1 MDYLIGGAGILMLLF
16 LAYCAIAIPYYY
28 IKKIYFKTKGIKK
41 SATNLSI
48 KLQKD
53 NTRRTLD
60 RLFNAI
66 LDIQEYKRIQ
76 KRDLKSQKIPIGFNE
91 RVTKIQKQLLLDML
105 GPATKAELKRELFD
119 PYINDKANSKLVKDG
134 LKHVLKNYKIKN

>member
-1 MDYLIGGAGILMLLF
+1 MEYIIGGVGILMLLF

-28 IKKIYFKTKGIKK
+28 IKKIYFKTKRIKK

-60 RLFNAI
+60 RLVNAMK
-66 LDIQEYKRIQ
+66 DGEEYKRTSGDQTFIRFQ
-76 KRDLKSQKIPIGFNE
+76 E
-91 RVTKIQKQLLLDML
+91 RVTEIQKQLLWDMV
-105 GPATKAELKRELFD
+105 GPATKTELKRELFD
-119 PYINDKANSKLVKDG
+119 PLINDKTNSKLIKDG
-134 LKHVLKNYKIKN
+134 LKHVLKNYKIKD

>member
-1 MDYLIGGAGILMLLF
+1 MEYLIGGVGILMLLF

-60 RLFNAI
+60 RLVNAMKVSEEYMKNSGGKM
-66 LDIQEYKRIQ
+66 LLKDQEK
-76 KRDLKSQKIPIGFNE
+76 
-91 RVTKIQKQLLLDML
+91 VTEIQKQLLWDMV

-119 PYINDKANSKLVKDG
+119 PLINNKSNSKLIKDG
-134 LKHVLKNYKIKN
+134 LKHVLKNYKIKD

>member
-1 MDYLIGGAGILMLLF
+1 MEYLIGGVGILMLLF

-28 IKKIYFKTKGIKK
+28 IKKIYFKTKRIKK

-60 RLFNAI
+60 RLVNAMKVSEEYMKNSGGKM
-66 LDIQEYKRIQ
+66 LLKDQEK
-76 KRDLKSQKIPIGFNE
+76 
-91 RVTKIQKQLLLDML
+91 VTEIQKQLLWDMV

-119 PYINDKANSKLVKDG
+119 PLINNKSNSKLIKDG
-134 LKHVLKNYKIKN
+134 LKHVLKNYKIKD

>member
-1 MDYLIGGAGILMLLF
+1 MEYLIGGVGILMLLF

-60 RLFNAI
+60 RLVNAMK
-66 LDIQEYKRIQ
+66 DGEEYKRISGDKTFIRFQ
-76 KRDLKSQKIPIGFNE
+76 E
-91 RVTKIQKQLLLDML
+91 RVTKIQKQLLWDMV

-119 PYINDKANSKLVKDG
+119 PLIKDKTNSKLIKDG
-134 LKHVLKNYKIKN
+134 LKHVLNNYKIKD

>member
-1 MDYLIGGAGILMLLF
+1 MDYLIYGVAILMLLF

-41 SATNLSI
+41 SAVNLSV

-53 NTRRTLD
+53 NTRRTLE
-60 RLFNAI
+60 RLLNAMKEGEEYMKSSGGKM
-66 LDIQEYKRIQ
+66 LLKDQEK
-76 KRDLKSQKIPIGFNE
+76 
-91 RVTKIQKQLLLDML
+91 VTKIQKQLLLDMI

-119 PYINDKANSKLVKDG
+119 PLINNKSNSKLIKDG
-134 LKHVLKNYKIKN
+134 LKHVLKNYKIKD

>member
-1 MDYLIGGAGILMLLF
+1 MEYIIGGVGILMLLF

-60 RLFNAI
+60 RLVNTMKVSEEYMKNSGGKM
-66 LDIQEYKRIQ
+66 LLKDQEK
-76 KRDLKSQKIPIGFNE
+76 
-91 RVTKIQKQLLLDML
+91 VTEIQKQLLWDMV

-119 PYINDKANSKLVKDG
+119 PLIEDKANSKLIKDG
-134 LKHVLKNYKIKN
+134 LKHVLNNYKIKD

>member
-1 MDYLIGGAGILMLLF
+1 MDYLIYGVAILMLLF

-41 SATNLSI
+41 SAVNLSI

-60 RLFNAI
+60 RLLNAM
-66 LDIQEYKRIQ
+66 LDIEEYKRIK
-76 KRDLKSQKIPIGFNE
+76 KRDLKSQKIPIGFKE
-91 RVTKIQKQLLLDML
+91 RVTKIQKQLLLDMI

-119 PYINDKANSKLVKDG
+119 PLIKDKSNSKLIKDG
-134 LKHVLKNYKIKN
+134 LKHVLKNYKIKD

>member
-1 MDYLIGGAGILMLLF
+1 MEYLIGGVGILMLLF

-28 IKKIYFKTKGIKK
+28 IKKIYLKTKGIKK

-60 RLFNAI
+60 RLVNAMK
-66 LDIQEYKRIQ
+66 DGEEYKRTSGDQTFIWFQ
-76 KRDLKSQKIPIGFNE
+76 E
-91 RVTKIQKQLLLDML
+91 RVTKIQKQLLWDMV

-119 PYINDKANSKLVKDG
+119 PLIEDKANSKLIKDG
-134 LKHVLKNYKIKN
+134 LKHVLKNYKIKD

>member
-1 MDYLIGGAGILMLLF
+1 MLLF

-60 RLFNAI
+60 RLVNAMKVSEEYMKNSGGKM
-66 LDIQEYKRIQ
+66 LLKDQEK
-76 KRDLKSQKIPIGFNE
+76 
-91 RVTKIQKQLLLDML
+91 VTEIQKQLLWDMV

-119 PYINDKANSKLVKDG
+119 PLIEDKANSKLIKDG
-134 LKHVLKNYKIKN
+134 LKHVLNNYKIKD

>member
-1 MDYLIGGAGILMLLF
+1 MLLF

-60 RLFNAI
+60 RLVNAMKVSEEYMKNSGGKM
-66 LDIQEYKRIQ
+66 LLKDQE
-76 KRDLKSQKIPIGFNE
+76 KSH
-91 RVTKIQKQLLLDML
+91 R
-105 GPATKAELKRELFD
+105 
-119 PYINDKANSKLVKDG
+119 NSKAVIMG
-134 LKHVLKNYKIKN
+134 YGWPCYKGRIKARTV

>member
-1 MDYLIGGAGILMLLF
+1 MDYLIYSVAIIMLLF

-41 SATNLSI
+41 SAVNLSV

-53 NTRRTLD
+53 NTRRTLE
-60 RLFNAI
+60 RLLNAMKEGEEYMKSSGGKM
-66 LDIQEYKRIQ
+66 LLKDQEK
-76 KRDLKSQKIPIGFNE
+76 
-91 RVTKIQKQLLLDML
+91 VTKIQKQLLLDMI

-119 PYINDKANSKLVKDG
+119 PLINDKSNSKLIKDG
-134 LKHVLKNYKIKN
+134 LKHVLKNYKIKD

>member
-1 MDYLIGGAGILMLLF
+1 MEYIVGGVGILMLLF

-60 RLFNAI
+60 RLVNAMKVSEEYMKNSGGKM
-66 LDIQEYKRIQ
+66 LLKDQEK
-76 KRDLKSQKIPIGFNE
+76 
-91 RVTKIQKQLLLDML
+91 VTEIQKQLLWDMV

-119 PYINDKANSKLVKDG
+119 PLIEDKANSKLIKDG
-134 LKHVLKNYKIKN
+134 LKHVLNNYKIKD

>member
-1 MDYLIGGAGILMLLF
+1 MEYLIGGVGILMLLF

-28 IKKIYFKTKGIKK
+28 IKKIYLKTKGIKK

-60 RLFNAI
+60 RLVNAMKVSEEYMKNSGGKM
-66 LDIQEYKRIQ
+66 LLKDQEK
-76 KRDLKSQKIPIGFNE
+76 
-91 RVTKIQKQLLLDML
+91 VTEIQKQLLWDMV

-119 PYINDKANSKLVKDG
+119 PLIEDKANSKLIKDG
-134 LKHVLKNYKIKN
+134 LKHVLNNYKIKD

>member
-1 MDYLIGGAGILMLLF
+1 MEYIIGGVGILMLLF

-60 RLFNAI
+60 RLVNAMK
-66 LDIQEYKRIQ
+66 DGEEYKRISGDKTFIRFQ
-76 KRDLKSQKIPIGFNE
+76 E
-91 RVTKIQKQLLLDML
+91 RVTKIQKQLLWDMV

-119 PYINDKANSKLVKDG
+119 PLIKDKTNSKLIKDG
-134 LKHVLKNYKIKN
+134 LKHVLNNYKIKD

>member
-1 MDYLIGGAGILMLLF
+1 VEYLIGGVGILMLLF

-60 RLFNAI
+60 RLVNAMK
-66 LDIQEYKRIQ
+66 DGEEYKRTSGDQTFIRFQ
-76 KRDLKSQKIPIGFNE
+76 E
-91 RVTKIQKQLLLDML
+91 RVTKIQKQLLWDMV

-119 PYINDKANSKLVKDG
+119 PLIEDKANSKLIKDG
-134 LKHVLKNYKIKN
+134 LKHVLNNYKIKD